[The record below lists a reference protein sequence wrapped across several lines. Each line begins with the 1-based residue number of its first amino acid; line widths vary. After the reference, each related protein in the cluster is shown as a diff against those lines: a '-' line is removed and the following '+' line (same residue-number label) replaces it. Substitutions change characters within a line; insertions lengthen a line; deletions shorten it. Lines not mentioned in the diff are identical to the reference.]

1 MSAFTNNFPYPSQ
14 RMPVLA
20 RNVVAT
26 SQPLASQAGLFML
39 RNGGNAVDAALGAA
53 ITIAVVE
60 PCSNGIGSD
69 AFAIIWDGKKMHGI
83 NASGKSPA
91 ALRPEHFTGMKEMP
105 PYGWGATTVPG
116 CVSAWVELSDRFGK
130 LPFEKLFESAI
141 RYAGKGFLVSPYT
154 AESWARAK
162 VDYKDYPDFAATFTK
177 NGNVPKA
184 GEKFVFSDHAKTLC
198 RIGATKGRAFYE
210 GEIAEKIAAHAK
222 ATGGLMTEKDFAEHK
237 ADRVDPISMDYHGVT
252 LHEIPPNGQGI
263 AALLMLGIIKH
274 LDIQNYPVDSA
285 DSLHIQI
292 EAMKLAFADAYRYV
306 ADPRYMDVK
315 PGDLLDE
322 DYLAERARLID
333 MKKAKDPSYGTPPR
347 GGTIYLT
354 TADENGMM
362 VSYIQSNYYSF
373 GSGIAAP
380 GTGVAIQNRGKC
392 FTLEKGHPNRVGG
405 GKRPYHTIIPAFV
418 TRNGEPVMSFG
429 VMGGAMQPQGHSQMM
444 IRIFDYA
451 QNPQAASDAPR
462 WCVLQH
468 LDVALEPGFD
478 SEVLDELSKRG
489 HQLHVGKKEAFYGG
503 AQLIYKLDDGYFAA
517 SDSRRDGQAV
527 GF

>member
-292 EAMKLAFADAYRYV
+292 EAMKL
-306 ADPRYMDVK
+306 
-315 PGDLLDE
+315 
-322 DYLAERARLID
+322 
-333 MKKAKDPSYGTPPR
+333 
-347 GGTIYLT
+347 
-354 TADENGMM
+354 
-362 VSYIQSNYYSF
+362 
-373 GSGIAAP
+373 
-380 GTGVAIQNRGKC
+380 
-392 FTLEKGHPNRVGG
+392 
-405 GKRPYHTIIPAFV
+405 
-418 TRNGEPVMSFG
+418 
-429 VMGGAMQPQGHSQMM
+429 
-444 IRIFDYA
+444 
-451 QNPQAASDAPR
+451 
-462 WCVLQH
+462 
-468 LDVALEPGFD
+468 
-478 SEVLDELSKRG
+478 
-489 HQLHVGKKEAFYGG
+489 
-503 AQLIYKLDDGYFAA
+503 
-517 SDSRRDGQAV
+517 
-527 GF
+527 